1 MDQHED
7 VWLVQFSNGAVRV
20 MTLDELD
27 AAYQEGTIDE
37 DTFVRRDGSS
47 HWVRLRDELGADEPA
62 APPPSPTPAP
72 VSYGAVPAYQPL
84 YSTRPVVSE
93 IDNDE
98 IDLGLDSPFKKSR
111 KGLYAAIGVGAAA
124 CIALAAFG
132 ASKLGGAP
140 ASEVNA
146 SVVSAVQPPP
156 PAVVIPPPP
165 ADPQPVAQAPKLND
179 DVKKALSAK
188 DSQFQKRQDQLKK
201 DRALKASFAPT
212 RGKTAPPPFTKGGST
227 YDPLNAKL

>member
-7 VWLVQFSNGAVRV
+7 IWLVQLSNGAVRV

-37 DTFVRRDGSS
+37 DTFVRRDGTSQ
-47 HWVRLRDELGADEPA
+47 WIRLRDELGGDEPVAA

-72 VSYGAVPAYQPL
+72 VSYGAVPL

-93 IDNDE
+93 IDDGE
-98 IDLGLDSPFKKSR
+98 LDLESPFKKSR
-111 KGLYAAIGVGAAA
+111 KGLYAAIGIGAAA
-124 CIALAAFG
+124 CVAIAAFG
-132 ASKLGGAP
+132 ATKMGHAP
-140 ASEVNA
+140 ASDVNA
-146 SVVSAVQPPP
+146 SVVAAVQPP

-165 ADPQPVAQAPKLND
+165 PDPQTAAPKLND
-179 DVKKALSAK
+179 DQKKALSAK
-188 DSQFQKRQDQLKK
+188 DTQFSKRQDQLRKER
-201 DRALKASFAPT
+201 DQKAASRPT
-212 RGKTAPPPFTKGGST
+212 THKTQPPPFSKNGAA

>member
-7 VWLVQFSNGAVRV
+7 VWLVQLSSGAVRV

-37 DTFVRRDGSS
+37 DTFVRRDGTSQ
-47 HWVRLRDELGADEPA
+47 WIRLRDELGAEEPA

-98 IDLGLDSPFKKSR
+98 LDLGLDSPFKKSR
-111 KGLYAAIGVGAAA
+111 KGLYAAIGIGAAA
-124 CIALAAFG
+124 CLALAAFG
-132 ASKLGGAP
+132 ATKLGGAH
-140 ASEVNA
+140 SNEVNA
-146 SVVSAVQPPP
+146 TVVNAVQPPP

-165 ADPQPVAQAPKLND
+165 PADPQPVAKTFTEDQ
-179 DVKKALSAK
+179 KKALSAK
-188 DSQFQKRQDQLKK
+188 DTQFGKRQDQLKK
-201 DRALKASFAPT
+201 DRAQKAAMAPT
-212 RGKTAPPPFTKGGST
+212 RGKTQPPPFSKNGSA